1 MAFLLETC
9 VFLNYLELWRIIS
22 WKYKKEWEKILLE
35 YFKSLGEDTQKIK
48 LMESFFQL
56 DFHDE
61 LYAERVSF

>member
-1 MAFLLETC
+1 MAFLVETR

-48 LMESFFQL
+48 LMESFFPL
-56 DFHDE
+56 DFHGK